1 MVFHP
6 RRFPGLAIGLGLA
19 LGALLLALLLILRVS
34 VAPISLVSFLAALLC
49 ATLVAAAGLLLLWSF
64 GLWTLS
70 YRLDRNRLAIFW
82 LGSRYDVPPRRIQR
96 LGPGAV
102 PAGSAAPPG
111 YGAHPRSV
119 SRRAAQSSHHVVPL
133 ERSQPLADARRRLE
147 PESGPVRLSGLAIRG
162 PAALRAPSLHVWRP
176 ALPDADKGRD
186 LPAPLAGAGGAG
198 TQRGPRRPAARK
210 GTGGRGPGVGG
221 GRPSLPF

>member
-6 RRFPGLAIGLGLA
+6 RRVPGLGIGLGLA

-82 LGSRYDVPPRRIQR
+82 LGSRYDVPLGRIER
-96 LGPGAV
+96 PVPGA
-102 PAGSAAPPG
+102 AGLRGFA
-111 YGAHPRSV
+111 
-119 SRRAAQSSHHVVPL
+119 
-133 ERSQPLADARRRLE
+133 
-147 PESGPVRLSGLAIRG
+147 VR
-162 PAALRAPSLHVWRP
+162 
-176 ALPDADKGRD
+176 
-186 LPAPLAGAGGAG
+186 
-198 TQRGPRRPAARK
+198 
-210 GTGGRGPGVGG
+210 
-221 GRPSLPF
+221 

>member
-6 RRFPGLAIGLGLA
+6 RRFLGLAIGLGLA

-49 ATLVAAAGLLLLWSF
+49 ATLVAAADLLCF
-64 GLWTLS
+64 
-70 YRLDRNRLAIFW
+70 RAE
-82 LGSRYDVPPRRIQR
+82 
-96 LGPGAV
+96 PGAV

-147 PESGPVRLSGLAIRG
+147 PESGPVRLSGLAVPG
-162 PAALRAPSLHVWRP
+162 PAALRAPSRHVGRP
-176 ALPDADKGRD
+176 ALPDADRGRD

-198 TQRGPRRPAARK
+198 TQRGPRRPAA
-210 GTGGRGPGVGG
+210 GTGTGAP
-221 GRPSLPF
+221 PNFPAF